1 MRYIREFR
9 ESNLAESL
17 IEKIK
22 EISSKTGKVKIM
34 EVCGTHT
41 VSLFRSGLREL
52 IKDYVEII
60 SGPGCPVCVTSNS
73 FIDRAISLSK
83 RKNFIIATFGDMVR
97 VPGTES
103 SLEKERANGADV
115 RVVFSPLDS
124 LNIAEENP
132 SKNVCMLGV
141 GFETTS
147 PSLAFTIIEA
157 KRRNIKNFFMLSAP
171 KLIPPALSALLEEK
185 IGIDGFILPGHVSA
199 IIGSGAYKILEDRKI
214 PGVITGFETLDLVQ
228 GIYMILNQIQRG
240 EGKIE
245 IQYKRV
251 VKENGNEKALRMLN
265 EVFKPVDA
273 EWRGLGNIPKSGLK
287 IKKEYS
293 EFDAEEAFP
302 VEVEKPEENPAC
314 RCGDVLKGIANP
326 EDCPLFRK
334 ICTPENPIGAC
345 MVSSEGTCS
354 AWFKYKI

>member
-1 MRYIREFR
+1 VRYIKELR

-124 LNIAEENP
+124 LNIAE
-132 SKNVCMLGV
+132 
-141 GFETTS
+141 
-147 PSLAFTIIEA
+147 
-157 KRRNIKNFFMLSAP
+157 
-171 KLIPPALSALLEEK
+171 
-185 IGIDGFILPGHVSA
+185 
-199 IIGSGAYKILEDRKI
+199 
-214 PGVITGFETLDLVQ
+214 
-228 GIYMILNQIQRG
+228 
-240 EGKIE
+240 
-245 IQYKRV
+245 
-251 VKENGNEKALRMLN
+251 
-265 EVFKPVDA
+265 
-273 EWRGLGNIPKSGLK
+273 
-287 IKKEYS
+287 
-293 EFDAEEAFP
+293 
-302 VEVEKPEENPAC
+302 
-314 RCGDVLKGIANP
+314 
-326 EDCPLFRK
+326 
-334 ICTPENPIGAC
+334 
-345 MVSSEGTCS
+345 
-354 AWFKYKI
+354 